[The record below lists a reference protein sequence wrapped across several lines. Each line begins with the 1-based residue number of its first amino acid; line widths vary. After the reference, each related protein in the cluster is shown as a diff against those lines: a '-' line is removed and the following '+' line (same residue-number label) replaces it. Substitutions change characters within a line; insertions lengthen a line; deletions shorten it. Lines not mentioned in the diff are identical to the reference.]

1 MKKCNKCNIE
11 KPLTKF
17 YKNKNSKDG
26 VAYKCKSCSKSMMKD
41 YWEDNPNYMK
51 EWRNK
56 NTTHVKEYYKSWRN
70 QNQISIHT
78 KELTY
83 QQQRRKTDPLFR
95 LSKLIRVHV
104 NRFLNGYKHK
114 KTQDVVGCS
123 FDELYV
129 HLLLTL
135 PITHRFN
142 YIHNPKLYEVDHIIP
157 LSWAQD
163 EESIY
168 ELNHYS
174 NLQLLL
180 KEENR
185 RKSNKP
191 LEL

>member
-1 MKKCNKCNIE
+1 M
-11 KPLTKF
+11 
-17 YKNKNSKDG
+17 SD
-26 VAYKCKSCSKSMMKD
+26 
-41 YWEDNPNYMK
+41 
-51 EWRNK
+51 
-56 NTTHVKEYYKSWRN
+56 
-70 QNQISIHT
+70 
-78 KELTY
+78 
-83 QQQRRKTDPLFR
+83 
-95 LSKLIRVHV
+95 
-104 NRFLNGYKHK
+104 YKHK

-135 PITHRFN
+135 PIKHRFD
-142 YIHNPKLYEVDHIIP
+142 YIYNPKSYEVDHIIP

-174 NLQLLL
+174 NLQLLP